1 MVGQQFIQNQDLRWQ
16 ISKNNNMCCVIDIYT
31 HNIFPIGRLSIAQ
44 QLIEILNTY
53 EYTLYLYRGE
63 NVTNTEFEMAHCY
76 LRHTWSDY
84 NNADHEIICQII
96 NEELQHKN
104 RRLDNTFKVI
114 KKRCQKNFNS
124 NK

>member
-1 MVGQQFIQNQDLRWQ
+1 MVMQYSIQNQDLRWR
-16 ISKNNNMCCVIDIYT
+16 ISKSNNMCCIVDVYT
-31 HNIFPIGRLSIAQ
+31 YSLFPVNRLNIAQ

-53 EYTLYLYRGE
+53 EYTLRLYGGE
-63 NVTNTEFEMAHCY
+63 NVTQTEFEMAHCY
-76 LRHTWSDY
+76 LKHTWNDY
-84 NNADHEIICQII
+84 NNADHQIVCQII